1 MKILLKYDY
10 VAQNHVYKL
19 NVTTSISDFR
29 RKINDSTV
37 EIKSVNSLILI
48 SNNVDESSG
57 YA

>member
-48 SNNVDESSG
+48 SNNVDE
-57 YA
+57 